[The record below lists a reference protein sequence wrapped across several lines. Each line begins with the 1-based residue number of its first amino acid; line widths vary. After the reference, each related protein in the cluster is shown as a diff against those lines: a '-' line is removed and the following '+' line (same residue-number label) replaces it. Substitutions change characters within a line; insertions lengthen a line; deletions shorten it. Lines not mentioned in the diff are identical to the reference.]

1 MQVSPAPLA
10 VQQDQTDAGF
20 ASAPAASLAQMS
32 TFFEAQLRIQRE
44 HDEKTRHEMMA
55 QVKRAE
61 AQVEAL
67 REEKYQQVISDDE
80 LAALQQRL
88 EQLHAAKQLSDDE
101 LFTLEDVLADFI
113 EVRAAAGGVITRD
126 MLAVQSD
133 AMRVH
138 QLICVSAGVAGDAMF
153 ARQLRRKFC

>member
-1 MQVSPAPLA
+1 
-10 VQQDQTDAGF
+10 
-20 ASAPAASLAQMS
+20 MS

-101 LFTLEDVLADFI
+101 LFTLEDVLTDFI

-126 MLAVQSD
+126 MLTIHSNA
-133 AMRVH
+133 AKMH
-138 QLICVSAGVAGDAMF
+138 KLISVSAGVAGDAMF